1 MAEQWT
7 VEEITRRVKQVTAN
21 QLQVDVESI
30 RPENHYVDDL
40 GADSLDLTELAIAFE
55 DEFDLEIPDSDF
67 NHLSTVS
74 GVVEYLKG
82 RLSIS
87 DH

>member
-30 RPENHYVDDL
+30 RPKNHYVDDL